1 MSLDP
6 SSVGQSTATHVF
18 DYEWKDV
25 VLYALGIGAKRTE
38 IDYLY
43 EARGPKVYPTFGV
56 IPTYAPLVEL
66 VNRAGGSFDKL
77 VHGGQVVRVHR
88 PLPPRGTLE
97 TVGTLRAL
105 YDLKRFTQVVV
116 HTRTECEAELLFES
130 EWTILLL
137 GVGNFGGQAPP
148 KDRIS
153 IPKDAAPRFTLTE
166 TTSPEQA
173 YLYRLTGDLNPLHA
187 DQEFAAKMGFEAGPI
202 LHGLCTFGYLARAVI
217 LSECGGDGN
226 RLAELGV
233 QFKKPVWPGEALKSA
248 GYDLGDGRLGL
259 LCYAADRPEP
269 VIGNAWA
276 RVAPA

>member
-6 SSVGQSTATHVF
+6 SSVGASTAPHVF

-25 VLYALGIGAKRTE
+25 VLYALGIGAKQSE

-66 VNRAGGSFDKL
+66 VHRVGGSFEKL
-77 VHGGQVVRVHR
+77 VHGGQLLRIHR
-88 PLPPRGTLE
+88 PLPPRGTLK
-97 TVGTLRAL
+97 TVGTLEAL

-130 EWTILLL
+130 QWTILLL
-137 GVGNFGGQAPP
+137 GVGNFGGQPPP
-148 KDRIS
+148 KDKIS
-153 IPKDAAPRFTLTE
+153 IPKGTAPRFTLTE
-166 TTSPEQA
+166 VTSPEQA

-187 DQEFAAKMGFEAGPI
+187 DREFAAKMGFEAGPI
-202 LHGLCTFGYLARAVI
+202 LHGLCTFGFVARAVV
-217 LSECGGDGN
+217 LNECSGDGN
-226 RLAELGV
+226 RLTELGV
-233 QFKKPVWPGEALKSA
+233 QFKKPVWPGEALETA

-259 LCYAADRPEP
+259 LCYAGARPEP

-276 RVAPA
+276 RIAPA